1 MRIPGKP
8 RSLRARD
15 LADNDSDTVL
25 FFIRTGSSS
34 MMRGTSLEGEKVL
47 LVLSGDTTM
56 TSE

>member
-1 MRIPGKP
+1 MRTPGEP

-15 LADNDSDTVL
+15 LADDDSDAVL

-34 MMRGTSLEGEKVL
+34 MMRGTSLEGEKML
-47 LVLSGDTTM
+47 LVLP